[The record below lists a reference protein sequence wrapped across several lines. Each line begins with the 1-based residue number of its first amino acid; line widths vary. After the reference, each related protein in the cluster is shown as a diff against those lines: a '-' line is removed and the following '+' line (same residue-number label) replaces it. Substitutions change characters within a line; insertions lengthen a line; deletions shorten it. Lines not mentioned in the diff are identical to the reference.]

1 MKFNGK
7 AYDQLYPRQ
16 DPLPKDEVPVEDKM
30 VVDEVEEVKQE
41 VKSPVEVLD
50 NGTRTIIE
58 HPAE

>member
-16 DPLPKDEVPVEDKM
+16 DPIPKDEVPVEDKM

-41 VKSPVEVLD
+41 VKPPVEVMD
-50 NGTRTIIE
+50 NGNARIDEPTSE
-58 HPAE
+58 